1 MMWWAITLLIE
12 HNFQRISIRVVKLLE
27 KIQNTFMRL
36 FWAEQVFENGGRILN
51 FSCFRIK
58 LHILIL

>member
-12 HNFQRISIRVVKLLE
+12 HNFQRISIRVVKMFE

-51 FSCFRIK
+51 FSCFWLK